1 MSDEKIILTIRLIRS
16 FHYRNIKN
24 IVLHNI
30 DRSLKVAELKE
41 LINKGEYLGLF
52 ARFPIFRNR
61 NKIFKVDLYSM
72 KYIMKNWV
80 ITSLSYNN
88 MGQI

>member
-41 LINKGEYLGLF
+41 LVNKGEYLGRF
-52 ARFPIFRNR
+52 A
-61 NKIFKVDLYSM
+61 
-72 KYIMKNWV
+72 
-80 ITSLSYNN
+80 
-88 MGQI
+88 